1 MPYLERTFPDVF
13 SVSVL
18 YVTLTEDTI
27 TLCLPMVDAE
37 QQGYCITSD
46 IKPCEVMAKQST

>member
-18 YVTLTEDTI
+18 YVMLTEGTI
-27 TLCLPMVDAE
+27 TLCLPTVDAE